1 MIEKVKKAFNKT
13 FRTEPLLAFS
23 PGRINLIGE
32 HVDYQEG
39 FVFPAAIEQGIWVA
53 IQKNEVGFNRLY
65 SVDFEEEFAFSPQ
78 EFSPK
83 KGHWANYTMG
93 MVSQFNQSGFY
104 PKSFDLAFGGN
115 IPGSGLSSSAAI
127 SVAIGIAISS
137 LFNFS
142 ISKKS
147 LVQCAQKSEHLYA
160 GVKCG
165 IMDPYAS
172 AFGVK
177 GHAILLDCR
186 ANQHQE
192 VKVDFGNYSLILVN
206 SKVGHSLADSAYNK
220 RRESCEKSVQILRPS
235 FPEIK
240 TLRDVA
246 ISELEQ
252 IKAILPPE
260 LFPKA
265 KHQITENQRVFDAVN
280 ALKRKDLIRFGK
292 ILNESHTSL
301 STDYNV
307 SCKELDFLASE
318 AQKMPEVLGARMM
331 GGGFGG
337 ATLNLVQTN
346 FLDDFQSKIKDLY
359 LIHFNK
365 EPEFIPVNLGD
376 GGRMIS

>member
-1 MIEKVKKAFNKT
+1 MIEKVKKT
-13 FRTEPLLAFS
+13 FIKIFQTEPLMAFS

-53 IQKNEVGFNRLY
+53 IQRNELGLIRIY
-65 SVDFEEEFAFSPQ
+65 SVDYEEEFAFSPQ

-83 KGHWANYTMG
+83 KGHWATYTMG
-93 MVSQFNQSGFY
+93 MVSQFNQAGLY
-104 PKSFDLAFGGN
+104 PTGFDLAFGGN

-127 SVAIGIAISS
+127 SIAIGIAISS
-137 LFNFS
+137 LFGFS

-147 LVQCAQKSEHLYA
+147 LVLYAQKSEHLFA

-177 GHAILLDCR
+177 GHALLLDCR

-192 VKVDFGNYSLILVN
+192 IKVDFGNYSLILVN
-206 SKVGHSLADSAYNK
+206 SKVSHSLADSAYNK
-220 RRESCEKSVQILRPS
+220 RRESCEKSVRILKPT
-235 FPEIK
+235 FPWIK

-246 ISELEQ
+246 VSDLEQ
-252 IKAILPPE
+252 VKTILPVE
-260 LFPKA
+260 LFLKS
-265 KHQITENQRVFDAVN
+265 KHQITEIQRVFDAVD
-280 ALKRKDLIRFGK
+280 ALKRKDLIQFGNL
-292 ILNESHTSL
+292 LNESHHSL
-301 STDYNV
+301 SQDYEV
-307 SCKELDFLASE
+307 SCGELDLLTSE

-337 ATLNLVQTN
+337 VTLNLVQTD
-346 FLDDFQSKIKDLY
+346 FLDEFKSKIKDTY
-359 LIHFNK
+359 RIHFAI
-365 EPEFIPVNLGD
+365 EPEFILVNLGD
-376 GGRMIS
+376 GGRIIS